1 MAEPDVH
8 SPAPSGVVPEHR
20 GWGTVPNLIT
30 LVRLVVCVPLIC
42 WLVLGTDERAW
53 TAVALVVFGAT
64 DWVDGYLA
72 RRTHTVSDVGI
83 WLDPLADRLG
93 ITLILLAMT
102 VAGLVPWWMLGTVLV
117 VDAVVFLAGL
127 VWRSRMALMRAS
139 WAGKA
144 RTALIMVA
152 LPALLLGDSTLP
164 VAGALALVGLLCFGL
179 GAVLHALAGVGYV
192 LRLAGRRGEE
202 LTAGTPLL

>member
-8 SPAPSGVVPEHR
+8 SPATGVVPEHR
-20 GWGTVPNLIT
+20 GWGTVPNVIT

-42 WLVLGTDERAW
+42 WLVLGTDQRVW

-102 VAGLVPWWMLGTVLV
+102 VAGLVPWWMLGIILV
-117 VDAVVFLAGL
+117 VDAAVFLAGL
-127 VWRSRMALMRAS
+127 VWRSRMGLMRAS

-164 VAGALALVGLLCFGL
+164 VAGALALLGLLCFGL
-179 GAVLHALAGVGYV
+179 GALLHALAGVGYA

-202 LTAGTPLL
+202 LTSRTPLL